1 MAKEVCFFEKKEKKA
16 AERDV
21 REKKQKEWNERKV
34 KKDFSYICLGIL
46 WNTFQQHKKFL
57 SLCLLFFL
65 SLSTRRN
72 RSGRGVKQEHQQC
85 MPRNKS
91 FFVSVVVAVRP
102 FFFAHLTSSSLK
114 SFVTAQNH
122 HRFRGFVSTTTTPG
136 TTATLNNNKKNKNKT
151 IKDFQ
156 RRMSSEIPSMILPPP
171 CGFDEVVVEG
181 KGKVLQR
188 ENEVFYNRPQV
199 VNRDLSL
206 AIIREFQKRRK
217 EEHEND
223 TDQKTRRGKGM
234 YNKVPRESKIIEH
247 LVSERE
253 REHMFATKE
262 TTREHPATTTTTTED
277 DEKQKEW
284 VEVKPGTFRWQ
295 VVGAEEKRET
305 AADAAAVAEQPK
317 GIEEEEEDEKKEKP
331 PLEPIT
337 ILEGMCATGLRAIR
351 YARELDDVKC
361 IVANDLD
368 PTAALAVE
376 NNKEYNARESEEVK
390 RRVDKIVTNC
400 GDVRVVA
407 LQHEK
412 CFDVVDLDPYGTPSQ
427 QLESAVLAPVEGGLL
442 CVTATDM
449 SVLCG
454 NNAEVGW
461 TKYGSYPLKARY
473 CHEQSTRIL
482 LAAIQSA
489 AVKNRRYIVPVLST
503 QIDFY
508 ARVYVRVYSSAVNC
522 KAAASNLSYVFQ
534 CVGCDS
540 FELQPLGKVEERSHE
555 RTGKTYTKFIPGKL
569 SAAVEH
575 NEHGDRKCHNCG
587 WGMNVG
593 GPIWSAPVHDKGW
606 VESVLKDVKE
616 SSDERYPGKEKVRAL
631 LTNCSEELPDTP
643 LHYCLHSMAGTLK
656 ITPPTLA
663 LFRSA
668 IINAGYKVS
677 GVHCNQLAV
686 KTNAPSNVLW
696 DIMKCWEQEHPA
708 QEDFKNGK
716 SPGASILKK
725 VPVVKAKWTRV
736 NGAFSKAQMAGETRF
751 PTNPEENWGPKN
763 RATGGRSN
771 KREISSCTA
780 PNTKNSRKQAKKKF

>member
-1 MAKEVCFFEKKEKKA
+1 MPRNELVVKAGVLLSSAEKAAFIKKA
-16 AERDV
+16 A
-21 REKKQKEWNERKV
+21 
-34 KKDFSYICLGIL
+34 LG
-46 WNTFQQHKKFL
+46 
-57 SLCLLFFL
+57 
-65 SLSTRRN
+65 
-72 RSGRGVKQEHQQC
+72 VE
-85 MPRNKS
+85 
-91 FFVSVVVAVRP
+91 P
-102 FFFAHLTSSSLK
+102 FIFANSSSSLK
-114 SFVTAQNH
+114 SFVTAHYHH
-122 HRFRGFVSTTTTPG
+122 HRFRGFVSTTTTTPR
-136 TTATLNNNKKNKNKT
+136 TTTTRNNNNKNKT
-151 IKDFQ
+151 FTFDFQ
-156 RRMSSEIPSMILPPP
+156 RRRMSGGSEIPKLQLLPPP
-171 CGFDEVVVEG
+171 IGFDEVVVEG

-223 TDQKTRRGKGM
+223 TSQKTRRGKGM

-262 TTREHPATTTTTTED
+262 AKREHPATTTDD

-305 AADAAAVAEQPK
+305 AADAAAAAEPK
-317 GIEEEEEDEKKEKP
+317 GIEEEEEEEKKEKP

-606 VESVLKDVKE
+606 VESVLKDIKE

>member
-1 MAKEVCFFEKKEKKA
+1 ML
-16 AERDV
+16 R
-21 REKKQKEWNERKV
+21 
-34 KKDFSYICLGIL
+34 
-46 WNTFQQHKKFL
+46 
-57 SLCLLFFL
+57 
-65 SLSTRRN
+65 RRN
-72 RSGRGVKQEHQQC
+72 SARC
-85 MPRNKS
+85 
-91 FFVSVVVAVRP
+91 FVSVAAVKASVGSISSVEKAKAGVQQQP
-102 FFFAHLTSSSLK
+102 FLFAKSSSSSSVK
-114 SFVTAQNH
+114 SSFVTAH
-122 HRFRGFVSTTTTPG
+122 HRLLSGFVSTTTPG
-136 TTATLNNNKKNKNKT
+136 TTTTRNNNKNNNKHN
-151 IKDFQ
+151 FQ
-156 RRMSSEIPSMILPPP
+156 RRMRSPEIPSSILLPPP
-171 CGFDEVVVEG
+171 IGFDEVVVEG

-206 AIIREFQKRRK
+206 AIVREFQKRRK

-234 YNKVPRESKIIEH
+234 YNKVPRESKIIAH

-262 TTREHPATTTTTTED
+262 TTREHPATTTKTED

-305 AADAAAVAEQPK
+305 AADAAAAAAEQPK
-317 GIEEEEEDEKKEKP
+317 VIIEEEEDEEKKEKP

-593 GPIWSAPVHDKGW
+593 GPIWSAPVHDRGW

-725 VPVVKAKWTRV
+725 EPVVKAKWTRV

>member
-1 MAKEVCFFEKKEKKA
+1 ML
-16 AERDV
+16 R
-21 REKKQKEWNERKV
+21 
-34 KKDFSYICLGIL
+34 
-46 WNTFQQHKKFL
+46 
-57 SLCLLFFL
+57 
-65 SLSTRRN
+65 RRN
-72 RSGRGVKQEHQQC
+72 NSARC
-85 MPRNKS
+85 
-91 FFVSVVVAVRP
+91 FVSVAAVRAVCSLSSVEKAKAGAQQQQP
-102 FFFAHLTSSSLK
+102 FLCATSSSSSSVK
-114 SFVTAQNH
+114 SFVTAHH
-122 HRFRGFVSTTTTPG
+122 HRLLSGFVSTTTPG
-136 TTATLNNNKKNKNKT
+136 TTTARRNNNTNNNT
-151 IKDFQ
+151 HNFQ
-156 RRMSSEIPSMILPPP
+156 RRMRSEEMPSILLPPP
-171 CGFDEVVVEG
+171 VGFDEVVVEG

-206 AIIREFQKRRK
+206 AIVREFQKRRK

-234 YNKVPRESKIIEH
+234 YNKVPRESKIIAH

-262 TTREHPATTTTTTED
+262 TTREHPATTTKTED

-305 AADAAAVAEQPK
+305 ADDAAAAAAEQPK
-317 GIEEEEEDEKKEKP
+317 VIIEEEEDEEKKEKP

-725 VPVVKAKWTRV
+725 EPVVKAKWTRV